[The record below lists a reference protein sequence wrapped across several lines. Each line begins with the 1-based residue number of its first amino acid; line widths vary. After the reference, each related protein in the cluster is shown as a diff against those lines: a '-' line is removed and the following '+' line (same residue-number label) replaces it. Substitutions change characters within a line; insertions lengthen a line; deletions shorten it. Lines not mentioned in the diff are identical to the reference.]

1 MLFDPGK
8 PKKNGSKIGETT
20 STGGFGSF
28 KYWEWNGRDWSEI
41 SRDKWKSANP
51 GGTAYKSIQVP
62 AGGTTTGALRY
73 PANVAMKEQSDY
85 VMFEFYE
92 YQPPFQNINRDN
104 TQAKA
109 GPLGAYNE
117 SVSSSRLYEKTSGK
131 TIVLYMP
138 EDISTGYKAN
148 WSGKAF
154 SNQGRNILSLAGSGD
169 AGQLLS
175 NAGTLVDD
183 AIGQLIPN
191 ASAAAIQ
198 ETISKITGESVE
210 PNDIFAS
217 TRGVILNPNVEL
229 LFSGIDLRN
238 FSLNFKLVPR
248 NSGESDMIK
257 QIILEFKKAMLPKF
271 AKGTELPL
279 TTLLASPQ
287 DIQGNFIRVPNVC
300 RVSFMRGGNLNP
312 DVTQYKM
319 CAITQVDVN
328 YTPDGTYATYTDGSM
343 VAIQLSLAFQET
355 KLIFSEEADKY

>member
-8 PKKNGSKIGETT
+8 PKKDGKKVGETA
-20 STGGFGSF
+20 STGGFGVF

-41 SRDKWKSANP
+41 TRDKWKSANP
-51 GGTAYKSIQVP
+51 GGSAYKSISVP

-73 PANVAMKEQSDY
+73 PKDVAMKENSDY
-85 VMFEFYE
+85 VMFEFYD
-92 YQPPFQNINRDN
+92 YQPPFQDINRAD
-104 TQAKA
+104 TEAKA
-109 GPLGAYNE
+109 GALGAYNE
-117 SVSSSRLYEKTSGK
+117 SVLSTRLYEKTSGK

-154 SNQGRNILSLAGSGD
+154 SNIGRDILSGAGSSD
-169 AGQLLS
+169 LGQAFSGTS
-175 NAGTLVDD
+175 NAFETMIDQ
-183 AIGQLIPN
+183 IIPN
-191 ASAAAIQ
+191 TGAKVIQ
-198 ETISKITGESVE
+198 EVIGKITGESIE

-238 FSLNFKLVPR
+238 FSLNFKMVPR
-248 NSGESDMIK
+248 NSQESQMIK
-257 QIILEFKKAMLPKF
+257 DIILEFKKAMLPKF
-271 AKGTELPL
+271 AKGTELPVS
-279 TTLLASPQ
+279 TLLASPQ
-287 DIQGNFIRVPNVC
+287 AISNNFIKVPSVC

-328 YTPDGTYATYTDGSM
+328 YTPDGAYATYDDGSM